1 MKPLPTTILLT
12 FFSISAIA
20 QNPFTPKVDER
31 IELTG
36 VVFRL
41 AGIPEY
47 SAGEDEEYNNDIDEY
62 FKKYQDDRLI
72 EYIRQLRKENALG
85 YAAVAASSLHL
96 EISDG
101 NVIVCPYKDV
111 STLAGI
117 GGQWKDEKVFK
128 KYVSLLDDFYKRS
141 DFHTFFIEHKDTY
154 DRYVKSASSLTSMI
168 NPQFFNDF
176 YGIEFV
182 WPDIYVAVN
191 NGKSNYFIGDLEDQ
205 NNYSIIIGGR
215 KSYIIENMLPV
226 IIHEICHNYSNP
238 ICTSFWGELQD
249 AFDICLSDTE
259 VTDKL
264 ASIGYKDKFGIALEW
279 FTNLCTAMYLEENI
293 PLLTQYYVSRLRDN
307 GYIWMPRCVNY
318 MGYFRENQEHYST
331 IQDFMPQLVLAM
343 NEIAKNYDKI
353 KSEAV
358 RRPYIAD
365 IYPANGSDISKFKGD
380 AITIRFSED
389 MSPYSFAI
397 GQNPD
402 ISEGA
407 EVIPRKGE
415 PIWKDSRSFLIPIDT
430 TAIKS
435 GKEYYLY
442 IGSQGFVTPDYRS
455 MEGGYIITY
464 SN

>member
-128 KYVSLLDDFYKRS
+128 KYVRLLDDFYKRS

-154 DRYVKSASSLTSMI
+154 DRQVKSASSLTSMI

-182 WPDIYVAVN
+182 WPDIYVDVN
-191 NGKSNYFIGDLEDQ
+191 SGKSNYFIGDSEDQ

-331 IQDFMPQLVLAM
+331 IQDFMPQLVQAM
-343 NEIAKNYDKI
+343 NEIAKNYDKV
-353 KSEAV
+353 KSESV